1 MIVVLKAGCD
11 LSFTRRYCPQA
22 IEEYEQWGFTF
33 DAHGMNTPAV
43 LEMDIEQITRL
54 IKYFTHR
61 EAKYDLSGAGLHYIP
76 NAPYYPGSCLIQ
88 VTKFSE
94 GPGTR
99 YWGRDKHEVKYY
111 MRCEEEMRGP
121 QMEKWYIT
129 INDEDKELTP
139 EEYAVQS
146 PKSEVGGHIHTS
158 SAFAPPAPPSSPR
171 KPNSHAPSQPIDRRG
186 DTRAPDACRD
196 HGRRRP
202 APTAKH
208 RVDHVR
214 RHGLLRHRLL
224 WR

>member
-33 DAHGMNTPAV
+33 DAHGMNTSAV

-129 INDEDKELTP
+129 INDEDRSWRT
-139 EEYAVQS
+139 
-146 PKSEVGGHIHTS
+146 HTYLFSICSTSTTIIS
-158 SAFAPPAPPSSPR
+158 S
-171 KPNSHAPSQPIDRRG
+171 KKLNDKHAGNDE
-186 DTRAPDACRD
+186 
-196 HGRRRP
+196 RRR
-202 APTAKH
+202 
-208 RVDHVR
+208 R
-214 RHGLLRHRLL
+214 RTSGINHNSSIP
-224 WR
+224 